1 LTASEHGAVK
11 VTRVFDFPR
20 ESVYR
25 MWTDPGKLA
34 EWWGPEGSVTI
45 LSEVDPRRGGAL
57 RVDQR
62 NPDGVVYSFKAIF
75 EKVIPPELLVYRN
88 ASPGGA
94 GFSPWE
100 ALYTVTFEE
109 LGPRRTRV
117 TAVTAIVAGPLEER
131 ESLKEAY
138 RAGWGESFDKLQRAL
153 R

>member
-1 LTASEHGAVK
+1 LTASEQGAVK

-20 ESVYR
+20 ESVFR
-25 MWTDPGKLA
+25 MWTDPRKLA
-34 EWWGPEGSVTI
+34 EWWGPEGCVVV
-45 LSEVDPRRGGAL
+45 LSEVDPRPGGAI

-62 NPDGVVYSFKAIF
+62 FPDGDMRRMTAIF
-75 EKVIPPELLVYRN
+75 EKVIPPELLVYRS
-88 ASPGGA
+88 ASPANA

-100 ALYTVTFEE
+100 ALHTVTFEE

-117 TAVTAIVAGPLEER
+117 TAITAIVAGPQEER